1 MSDYTEDDLPTPVK
15 RKIERNRQRAI
26 ILKRSKLVSH
36 PYAKG

>member
-1 MSDYTEDDLPTPVK
+1 MSEYTDEDLPTPVK
-15 RKIERNRQRAI
+15 KKIEQNRQRAI